1 MIDHRSYKLIIGG
14 SFCDIQ
20 KNQGRGKG
28 YQPQPSVSAD
38 KPYLASTLIILDI
51 PITESNN
58 CFIIHGTKEM
68 EVMFLSPLTQSAQT
82 CMITRGLECP

>member
-1 MIDHRSYKLIIGG
+1 MISRRNKASA
-14 SFCDIQ
+14 
-20 KNQGRGKG
+20 
-28 YQPQPSVSAD
+28 SAD
-38 KPYLASTLIILDI
+38 NPYLASTLIILDI
-51 PITESNN
+51 TNTESNN